1 MVHRLA
7 TATASLLSLI
17 RRHQRIHDFCLRTAH
32 ALTHLPGGAR
42 LVRAIQETQRPPGPA
57 AAYADWLVQF
67 DTLSAD
73 DRQKIARHSERLVC
87 RPTCS
92 LLLPIVSA
100 DHTSLTATIDSVRQQ
115 IYPDW
120 ELCIALHT
128 AAGQSPAV
136 SSLVAAAAAAD
147 PRIKIAE
154 ALSAGD
160 EASVANAALALATGD
175 FVGVIAAGDLLA
187 EQAFYE
193 MAAEINL
200 RPDAEILFSDEDQL
214 DPAGHRCRPILK
226 TGWNPEMMLSHNMV
240 GNLAL
245 FRRRLLKDIGGF
257 RSGFGES
264 RDYDLILRASAATP
278 AKRIRHLP
286 LVLHHSR
293 GPHEA
298 RGPESPIQSS
308 AQRAVSEHLARTGQK
323 GATVAPLPGAPGWLA
338 IGRQVPCPP
347 PLVSVVIPTRD
358 RADLLE
364 KCLAGLLAATD
375 YPALEVIVADNG
387 SCEPA
392 TFRLFDRLA
401 ADPRVRILAC
411 PGPFNYSA
419 INNKAVGESR
429 GEILLLLNNDILIR
443 HPGWLSAMVAQAV
456 RPEVGAVGAKLLYD
470 NGTIQHAGVILGVG
484 SIEPVAGHAYEQTA
498 ADAPGYLNHLRVAR
512 NMSAVTAACLAMRRS
527 VFDEVGG
534 FDEQHLPVAFNDV
547 DLCLK
552 IGAHGYQII
561 WTPQAELT
569 HLESLSRGSDLRPEA
584 IDRFKQAIAHMQQTW
599 GSQLESDPF
608 YGPNFDQ
615 RWVDY
620 SLAFP
625 PRRKKT
631 WLRRTSLAPKAAEPA
646 SLLAVHAESTTA
658 QRQYAV
664 LHIPKTAG
672 TTLREILIAA
682 FPEDIFPTTQDLH
695 NNKGH
700 YLSSV
705 QAKQQRATIATKR
718 FFMGHYVLSDL
729 LDLFP
734 DRVIITCLREP
745 YARTVSMFGHFSRV
759 RGIQPQDLLQDKSF
773 LAGYVINQQT
783 RHLVS
788 STFTSADWTV
798 SQSESL
804 VEQAIANL
812 ARVHIV
818 GLQERFP
825 QFLARVAAELHFP
838 EQIVLHRRENIGP
851 EKTNET
857 LLPYAD
863 QIRELIAGDLE
874 LYRQV
879 RLRAGSEQVP

>member
-1 MVHRLA
+1 VAHRLA
-7 TATASLLSLI
+7 ITTAALLSLI
-17 RRHQRIHDFCLRTAH
+17 RRHQRIHDFCLRTAK
-32 ALTHLPGGAR
+32 AVTQLPGGGR

-57 AAYADWLVQF
+57 AGYADWLVQF

-73 DRQKIARHSERLVC
+73 DRQNIARRSERFLC

-92 LLLPIVSA
+92 LLLPIGSA
-100 DHTSLTATIDSVRQQ
+100 EPSSITATIDSVRQQ
-115 IYPDW
+115 LYPDW
-120 ELCIALHT
+120 ELCIALPA
-128 AAGQSPAV
+128 AAGQAV
-136 SSLVAAAAAAD
+136 NSLVAAAAAAD
-147 PRIKIAE
+147 PRITIAE
-154 ALSAGD
+154 TLSAGD
-160 EASVANAALALATGD
+160 EATAANAALALATGD
-175 FVGVIAAGDLLA
+175 FVGIIAAGNLLA
-187 EQAFYE
+187 EQALYE

-200 RPDAEILFSDEDQL
+200 HPDVEILFSDEDRL
-214 DPAGHRCRPILK
+214 DAAGQRCQPILK

-245 FRRRLLKDIGGF
+245 FRRRLLNEIRGF

-264 RDYDLILRASAATP
+264 RDYDLVLRASAATP
-278 AKRIRHLP
+278 ATRIRHLP
-286 LVLHHSR
+286 VVLHHS
-293 GPHEA
+293 GQCNQA
-298 RGPESPIQSS
+298 RGTESPSPSS
-308 AQRAVSEHLARTGQK
+308 ALRAVSEHLARTGQK
-323 GATVAPLPGAPGWLA
+323 EATVAPLSGAPGWQE
-338 IGRQVPCPP
+338 IGRQVPSPP

-364 KCLAGLLAATD
+364 KCLAGLLDATD

-387 SCEPA
+387 SSEPA
-392 TFRLFDRLA
+392 TFRLFDRLVT
-401 ADPRVRILAC
+401 DSRVRILPC

-456 RPEVGAVGAKLLYD
+456 RPEVGAVGAKLLYN

-484 SIEPVAGHAYEQTA
+484 SIEPVAGHAYERTA
-498 ADAPGYLNHLRVAR
+498 GDAPGYLNHLRIAR
-512 NMSAVTAACLAMRRS
+512 TMSAVTAACLAMRRS
-527 VFDEVGG
+527 VFEEVGG

-569 HLESLSRGSDLRPEA
+569 HLESVSRGSDLRPEA
-584 IDRFKQAIAHMQQTW
+584 IVRFKCAIAHMQKTW
-599 GSQLESDPF
+599 GSQIESDPF

-631 WLRRTSLAPKAAEPA
+631 WLRRDAPVPEAQGPA
-646 SLLAVHAESTTA
+646 SPMAVHAESTTA
-658 QRQYAV
+658 PRQYAI

-672 TTLREILIAA
+672 TTLRTILTAA
-682 FPEDIFPTTQDLH
+682 FPDDIFPTTQDLH
-695 NNKGH
+695 NNSNN
-700 YLSSV
+700 YPSPQDV
-705 QAKQQRATIATKR
+705 QQRRAIIAPR
-718 FFMGHYVLSDL
+718 RLFMGHYLLRDL

-734 DRVIITCLREP
+734 DRAIITCLREP
-745 YARTVSMFGHFSRV
+745 FARTVSMIGHFSRT
-759 RGIQPQDLLQDKSF
+759 RGIPPRDLLHDSDF
-773 LAGYVINQQT
+773 LADYVINHQT

-788 STFTSADWTV
+788 SRYTIADWTV

-804 VEQAIANL
+804 VDQAIDNI
-812 ARVHIV
+812 ARIRIV
-818 GLQERFP
+818 GLQERLP
-825 QFLARVAAELHFP
+825 QFLARVAAELQIP
-838 EQIVLHRRENIGP
+838 EQIVLHRRQNIGP
-851 EKTNET
+851 EQMHET

-879 RLRAGSEQVP
+879 CLRAGSEQVP